1 MERTIALAAL
11 CAVLLSGCAVQA
23 DAGQEQAVQQAV
35 PQDQTVGAEEER
47 LLTEAQAREQ
57 VLAPLSGTCAAAL
70 TEETLSVRAADGAE
84 HAYFVFE
91 VSGAEGTPVGKA
103 AVDRTTGEAYYYLG
117 DGVLEDYTA
126 FPLYDAAVSDR
137 QSWAGVYL
145 GEDGSTLTVGQ
156 QEEGSITY
164 AFSDGTQGEATVDGG
179 AAVSVDGTLHF
190 LLEQGIMTVAGGE
203 QAGVYRLRP
212 ED

>member
-11 CAVLLSGCAVQA
+11 CAVLLSGCTEQM
-23 DAGQEQAVQQAV
+23 DAAQKQAVQQ
-35 PQDQTVGAEEER
+35 DQTGGVEETR
-47 LLTEAQAREQ
+47 LLSEAQAQKQ
-57 VLAPLSGTCAAAL
+57 VLAPLSGTCSAVL
-70 TEETLSVRAADGAE
+70 TEEILSVCAADGAE

-145 GEDGSTLTVGQ
+145 GENGSTLTVGQ

-179 AAVSVDGTLHF
+179 TAVSVDGMLHF

>member
-11 CAVLLSGCAVQA
+11 CAVLLSGCTEQM
-23 DAGQEQAVQQAV
+23 DAAQKQAVQQ
-35 PQDQTVGAEEER
+35 DQTGGVEETR
-47 LLTEAQAREQ
+47 LLSEAQAQ
-57 VLAPLSGTCAAAL
+57 KHVLAPLSGTCSAVL
-70 TEETLSVRAADGAE
+70 TEEILSVCAADGAE

-117 DGVLEDYTA
+117 DGMLEDYTA
-126 FPLYDAAVSDR
+126 FPLYDAAASDR

-145 GEDGSTLTVGQ
+145 GENGSTLTVGQ

-164 AFSDGTQGEATVDGG
+164 AFSDGTQGEAATDGG
-179 AAVSVDGTLHF
+179 TAVSADGTLHF

>member
-1 MERTIALAAL
+1 MERKIALAAL
-11 CAVLLSGCAVQA
+11 CAVLLSGCTEQM
-23 DAGQEQAVQQAV
+23 DAAQKQAVQQ
-35 PQDQTVGAEEER
+35 DQTGGVEETR
-47 LLTEAQAREQ
+47 LLSEAQAQKQ
-57 VLAPLSGTCAAAL
+57 VLAPLSGTCSAVL
-70 TEETLSVRAADGAE
+70 TEEILSVCAADGAE

-126 FPLYDAAVSDR
+126 FPLYDAAASDR

-145 GEDGSTLTVGQ
+145 GENGSTLTVGQ

-179 AAVSVDGTLHF
+179 TAVSVDGMLHF

>member
-1 MERTIALAAL
+1 MDAA
-11 CAVLLSGCAVQA
+11 QK
-23 DAGQEQAVQQAV
+23 QAVQQ
-35 PQDQTVGAEEER
+35 DQTGGVEETR
-47 LLTEAQAREQ
+47 LLSEAQAQKQ
-57 VLAPLSGTCAAAL
+57 VLAPLSGTCSAVL
-70 TEETLSVRAADGAE
+70 TEETLSVCAADGAE

-126 FPLYDAAVSDR
+126 FPLYDAAASDR

-145 GEDGSTLTVGQ
+145 GENGSTLTVGQ

-179 AAVSVDGTLHF
+179 TAVSVDGMLHF

>member
-11 CAVLLSGCAVQA
+11 CAVLLSGCAAQA
-23 DAGQEQAVQQAV
+23 DAGQQAAQQAV
-35 PQDQTVGAEEER
+35 SQDHTDGTHEEC
-47 LLTEAQAREQ
+47 LLTEAQARKQ
-57 VLAPLSGTCAAAL
+57 VLAPLSGTCSAVL

-84 HAYFVFE
+84 HAYFGFE
-91 VSGAEGTPVGKA
+91 VSGADGTPVGKA

-126 FPLYDAAVSDR
+126 FPLYDASASDR

-145 GEDGSTLTVGQ
+145 GEDGSSLTVGQ
-156 QEEGSITY
+156 QEEGSIIY

-179 AAVSVDGTLHF
+179 TAVSVGGMLHF

>member
-1 MERTIALAAL
+1 MERTIALATL
-11 CAVLLSGCAVQA
+11 CAVLLSGCTEQM
-23 DAGQEQAVQQAV
+23 DAAQKQAVQQ
-35 PQDQTVGAEEER
+35 DQTGGVEETR
-47 LLTEAQAREQ
+47 LLSEAQAQKQ
-57 VLAPLSGTCAAAL
+57 VLAPLSGTCSAVL
-70 TEETLSVRAADGAE
+70 TEEILSVCAADGAE

-126 FPLYDAAVSDR
+126 FPLYDAAASDR

-145 GEDGSTLTVGQ
+145 GENGSTLTVGQ

-164 AFSDGTQGEATVDGG
+164 AFSNGTQGEAATDGG
-179 AAVSVDGTLHF
+179 TAVSADGTLHF

>member
-11 CAVLLSGCAVQA
+11 CAVLLSGCTEQM
-23 DAGQEQAVQQAV
+23 DAAQKQAVQQ
-35 PQDQTVGAEEER
+35 DQTGGVEETR
-47 LLTEAQAREQ
+47 LLSEAQAQKQ
-57 VLAPLSGTCAAAL
+57 VLAPLSGTCSAVL
-70 TEETLSVRAADGAE
+70 TEEILSVCAADGAE

-179 AAVSVDGTLHF
+179 TAVSVDGMLHF

>member
-1 MERTIALAAL
+1 MERTIALATL
-11 CAVLLSGCAVQA
+11 CAVLLSGCTEQMDAAQKQEVQ
-23 DAGQEQAVQQAV
+23 
-35 PQDQTVGAEEER
+35 QDQTGGVEETR
-47 LLTEAQAREQ
+47 LLSEAQAQKQ
-57 VLAPLSGTCAAAL
+57 VLAPLSGTCSAVL
-70 TEETLSVRAADGAE
+70 TEEILSVCAADGAE

-126 FPLYDAAVSDR
+126 FPLYDAAASDR

-145 GEDGSTLTVGQ
+145 GENGSTLTVGQ

-164 AFSDGTQGEATVDGG
+164 AFSNGTQGEAATDGG
-179 AAVSVDGTLHF
+179 TAVSADGTLHF

>member
-11 CAVLLSGCAVQA
+11 CAVLLSGCTEQM
-23 DAGQEQAVQQAV
+23 DAAQKQAVQQ
-35 PQDQTVGAEEER
+35 DQTGGVEETR
-47 LLTEAQAREQ
+47 LLSEAQAQKQ
-57 VLAPLSGTCAAAL
+57 VLAPLSGTCSAVL
-70 TEETLSVRAADGAE
+70 TEETLSVCAADGAE

-145 GEDGSTLTVGQ
+145 GENGSTLTVGQ

-179 AAVSVDGTLHF
+179 TAVSVDGMLHF

>member
-11 CAVLLSGCAVQA
+11 CAVLLSGCTEQM
-23 DAGQEQAVQQAV
+23 DAAQKQAVQQ
-35 PQDQTVGAEEER
+35 DQTGGVEETR
-47 LLTEAQAREQ
+47 LLSEAQAQKQ
-57 VLAPLSGTCAAAL
+57 VLAPLSGTCSAVL
-70 TEETLSVRAADGAE
+70 TEETLSVCAADGAE

-126 FPLYDAAVSDR
+126 FPLYDAAASDR

-179 AAVSVDGTLHF
+179 TAVSVGGMLHF

>member
-11 CAVLLSGCAVQA
+11 CAVLLSGCTEQM
-23 DAGQEQAVQQAV
+23 DAAQKQAVQQ
-35 PQDQTVGAEEER
+35 DQTGGVEETC
-47 LLTEAQAREQ
+47 LLSEAQAQKQ
-57 VLAPLSGTCAAAL
+57 VLAPLSGTCSAVL
-70 TEETLSVRAADGAE
+70 TEETLSVCAADGAE

-126 FPLYDAAVSDR
+126 FPLYDASASDR

>member
-11 CAVLLSGCAVQA
+11 CAVLLSGCTEQM
-23 DAGQEQAVQQAV
+23 DAAQKQAVQQ
-35 PQDQTVGAEEER
+35 DQTGGVEETR
-47 LLTEAQAREQ
+47 LLSEAQAQKQ
-57 VLAPLSGTCAAAL
+57 VLAPLSGTCSAVL

-126 FPLYDAAVSDR
+126 FPLYDAAASDR

-145 GEDGSTLTVGQ
+145 GENGSTLTVGQ

-164 AFSDGTQGEATVDGG
+164 AFSDGTQGEAATDGG
-179 AAVSVDGTLHF
+179 TAVSADGTLHF

>member
-23 DAGQEQAVQQAV
+23 DAGQQAAQQAV
-35 PQDQTVGAEEER
+35 SQDHTDGTHEEC
-47 LLTEAQAREQ
+47 LLTEAQARKQ
-57 VLAPLSGTCAAAL
+57 VLAPLSGTCSAVL
-70 TEETLSVRAADGAE
+70 TEETLSVCAADGAE

-91 VSGAEGTPVGKA
+91 VSGAEGTPVGMA

-126 FPLYDAAVSDR
+126 FPLYDAAASDR

-164 AFSDGTQGEATVDGG
+164 AFSDGTQGEAATDGG
-179 AAVSVDGTLHF
+179 TAVSADGTLHF

>member
-11 CAVLLSGCAVQA
+11 CAVLLSGCTEQM
-23 DAGQEQAVQQAV
+23 DAAQKQAVQQ
-35 PQDQTVGAEEER
+35 DQTGGVEETR
-47 LLTEAQAREQ
+47 LLSEAQAQKQ
-57 VLAPLSGTCAAAL
+57 VLAPLSGTCSAVL
-70 TEETLSVRAADGAE
+70 TEEILSVCAADGAE

-126 FPLYDAAVSDR
+126 FPLYDAAASDR

-145 GEDGSTLTVGQ
+145 GENGSTLTVGQ

-164 AFSDGTQGEATVDGG
+164 AFSDGTQGEAATDGG
-179 AAVSVDGTLHF
+179 TAVSADGTLHF

>member
-11 CAVLLSGCAVQA
+11 CAVLLSGCTEQM
-23 DAGQEQAVQQAV
+23 DAAQKQAVQQ
-35 PQDQTVGAEEER
+35 DQTGGVEETR
-47 LLTEAQAREQ
+47 LLSEAQAQ
-57 VLAPLSGTCAAAL
+57 KQLLAPLSGTCSAVL
-70 TEETLSVRAADGAE
+70 TEETLSVCAADGAE

-179 AAVSVDGTLHF
+179 TAVSVDGMLHF
-190 LLEQGIMTVAGGE
+190 LLEQGIMTVAGGA

>member
-11 CAVLLSGCAVQA
+11 CAVLLSGCTEQM
-23 DAGQEQAVQQAV
+23 DAAQKQAVQQ
-35 PQDQTVGAEEER
+35 DQTGGVEETR
-47 LLTEAQAREQ
+47 LLSEAQAQKQ
-57 VLAPLSGTCAAAL
+57 VLAPLSGTCSAVL
-70 TEETLSVRAADGAE
+70 TEETLSVCAANGAE

-179 AAVSVDGTLHF
+179 TAVSVDGMLHF

>member
-11 CAVLLSGCAVQA
+11 CAVLLSGCTEQM
-23 DAGQEQAVQQAV
+23 DAAQKQAVQQ
-35 PQDQTVGAEEER
+35 DQTGGVEETR
-47 LLTEAQAREQ
+47 LLSEAQAQKQ
-57 VLAPLSGTCAAAL
+57 VLAPLSGTCSAVL
-70 TEETLSVRAADGAE
+70 TEETLSVCAADGAE

-126 FPLYDAAVSDR
+126 FPLYDAAASDR

-164 AFSDGTQGEATVDGG
+164 AFSDGTQGEAATDGG
-179 AAVSVDGTLHF
+179 TAVSADGTLHF
-190 LLEQGIMTVAGGE
+190 LIEQGIMTVAGGE

>member
-11 CAVLLSGCAVQA
+11 CAVLLSGCTEQM
-23 DAGQEQAVQQAV
+23 DAAQKQAVQQ
-35 PQDQTVGAEEER
+35 DQTGGVEETR
-47 LLTEAQAREQ
+47 LLSEAQAQKQ
-57 VLAPLSGTCAAAL
+57 VLAPLSGTCSAVL
-70 TEETLSVRAADGAE
+70 TEEILSVCAADGAE

-126 FPLYDAAVSDR
+126 FPLYDAAASDR

-145 GEDGSTLTVGQ
+145 GENGSTLTVGQ

-164 AFSDGTQGEATVDGG
+164 AFSNGTQGEAATDGG
-179 AAVSVDGTLHF
+179 TAVSADGTLHF

>member
-11 CAVLLSGCAVQA
+11 CAVLLSGCTEQM
-23 DAGQEQAVQQAV
+23 DAAQKQAVQQ
-35 PQDQTVGAEEER
+35 DQTGGVEETR
-47 LLTEAQAREQ
+47 LLSEAQAQKQ
-57 VLAPLSGTCAAAL
+57 VLAPLSGTCSAVL
-70 TEETLSVRAADGAE
+70 TEETLSVCAADGAE

>member
-11 CAVLLSGCAVQA
+11 CAVLLSGCTEQM
-23 DAGQEQAVQQAV
+23 DAAQKQAVQQ
-35 PQDQTVGAEEER
+35 DQTGGVEETR
-47 LLTEAQAREQ
+47 LLSEAQAQKQ
-57 VLAPLSGTCAAAL
+57 VLAPLSGTCSAVL
-70 TEETLSVRAADGAE
+70 TEETLSVCAADGAE

-126 FPLYDAAVSDR
+126 FPLYDAAASDR

-145 GEDGSTLTVGQ
+145 GENGSTLTVGQ

-179 AAVSVDGTLHF
+179 TAVSVDGMLHF
-190 LLEQGIMTVAGGE
+190 LLEKGIMTVAGGE

>member
-11 CAVLLSGCAVQA
+11 CAVLLSGCTEQM
-23 DAGQEQAVQQAV
+23 DAAQKQAVQQ
-35 PQDQTVGAEEER
+35 DQTGGVEETR
-47 LLTEAQAREQ
+47 LLSEAQAQKQ
-57 VLAPLSGTCAAAL
+57 VLAPLSGTCSAVL
-70 TEETLSVRAADGAE
+70 TEEILSVCAADGAE

-126 FPLYDAAVSDR
+126 FPLYDAAASDR

-179 AAVSVDGTLHF
+179 TAVSVDGMLHF

>member
-11 CAVLLSGCAVQA
+11 CAVLLSGCTEQM
-23 DAGQEQAVQQAV
+23 DAAQKQAVQQ
-35 PQDQTVGAEEER
+35 DQTGGVEETR
-47 LLTEAQAREQ
+47 MLSEAQAQKQ
-57 VLAPLSGTCAAAL
+57 VLAPLSGTCSAVL
-70 TEETLSVRAADGAE
+70 TEETLSVCAADGAE

-126 FPLYDAAVSDR
+126 FPLYDAAASDR

-179 AAVSVDGTLHF
+179 TAVSVDGMLHF

>member
-11 CAVLLSGCAVQA
+11 CAVLLSGCTEQM
-23 DAGQEQAVQQAV
+23 DAAQKQAVQQ
-35 PQDQTVGAEEER
+35 DQTGGVEETR
-47 LLTEAQAREQ
+47 LLSEAQAQKQ
-57 VLAPLSGTCAAAL
+57 VLAPLSGTCSAVL
-70 TEETLSVRAADGAE
+70 TEETLSVCAADGAE

-126 FPLYDAAVSDR
+126 FPLYDAAASDR

-179 AAVSVDGTLHF
+179 TAVSVDGMLHF

>member
-11 CAVLLSGCAVQA
+11 CAVLLSGCTEQM
-23 DAGQEQAVQQAV
+23 DAAQKQAVQQ
-35 PQDQTVGAEEER
+35 DQTGGVEETC
-47 LLTEAQAREQ
+47 LLSEAQAQKQ
-57 VLAPLSGTCAAAL
+57 VLAPLSGTCSAVL
-70 TEETLSVRAADGAE
+70 TEEILSVCAADGAE

-91 VSGAEGTPVGKA
+91 VSGAEGIPVGKA

-156 QEEGSITY
+156 QEESSITY

-179 AAVSVDGTLHF
+179 TAVSVDGMLHF

>member
-11 CAVLLSGCAVQA
+11 CAVLLSGCTEQM
-23 DAGQEQAVQQAV
+23 DAAQKQAVQQ
-35 PQDQTVGAEEER
+35 DQTGGVEETR
-47 LLTEAQAREQ
+47 LLSEAQAQKQ
-57 VLAPLSGTCAAAL
+57 VLAPLSGTCSAVL
-70 TEETLSVRAADGAE
+70 TEETLSVCAADGAE

-126 FPLYDAAVSDR
+126 FPLYDASASDR

-145 GEDGSTLTVGQ
+145 GEDSSTLTVGQ
-156 QEEGSITY
+156 QEEGSIIY

-179 AAVSVDGTLHF
+179 TAVSVDGTLHF

>member
-11 CAVLLSGCAVQA
+11 CAVLLSGCTEQM
-23 DAGQEQAVQQAV
+23 DAAQKQAVQQ
-35 PQDQTVGAEEER
+35 DQTGGVEETR
-47 LLTEAQAREQ
+47 LLSEAQAQKQ
-57 VLAPLSGTCAAAL
+57 VLAPLSGTCSAVL
-70 TEETLSVRAADGAE
+70 TEETLSVCAADGAE

-126 FPLYDAAVSDR
+126 FPLYDAAASDR

-179 AAVSVDGTLHF
+179 AAVSVDGMLHF

>member
-11 CAVLLSGCAVQA
+11 CAVLLSGCTEQM
-23 DAGQEQAVQQAV
+23 DAAQKQAVQQ
-35 PQDQTVGAEEER
+35 DQTGGVEETR
-47 LLTEAQAREQ
+47 LLSEAQAQKQ
-57 VLAPLSGTCAAAL
+57 VLAPLSGTCSAVL
-70 TEETLSVRAADGAE
+70 TEEILSVCAADGAE

-126 FPLYDAAVSDR
+126 FPLYDAAASDR

-164 AFSDGTQGEATVDGG
+164 AFSDGTQGEAATDGG
-179 AAVSVDGTLHF
+179 TAVSADGTLHF

>member
-11 CAVLLSGCAVQA
+11 CAVLLSGCTEQM
-23 DAGQEQAVQQAV
+23 DAAQKQAVQQ
-35 PQDQTVGAEEER
+35 DQTGGVEETR
-47 LLTEAQAREQ
+47 LLSEAQAQKQ
-57 VLAPLSGTCAAAL
+57 VLAPLSGTCSAVL
-70 TEETLSVRAADGAE
+70 TEETLSVCAADGAE

-126 FPLYDAAVSDR
+126 FPLYDAAASDR

-145 GEDGSTLTVGQ
+145 GENGSTLTVGQ

-179 AAVSVDGTLHF
+179 TAVSVDGMLHF

>member
-11 CAVLLSGCAVQA
+11 CAVLLSGCAAQA
-23 DAGQEQAVQQAV
+23 DAGQQAAQQAV
-35 PQDQTVGAEEER
+35 SQDHTDGTHEEC
-47 LLTEAQAREQ
+47 LLTEAQARKQ
-57 VLAPLSGTCAAAL
+57 VLAPLSGTCSAVL

-91 VSGAEGTPVGKA
+91 VSGADGTPVGKA

-126 FPLYDAAVSDR
+126 FPLYDASASDR

-145 GEDGSTLTVGQ
+145 GEDGSSLTVGQ
-156 QEEGSITY
+156 QEEGSIIY

-179 AAVSVDGTLHF
+179 TAVSVGGMLHF

>member
-11 CAVLLSGCAVQA
+11 CAVLLSGCTEQM
-23 DAGQEQAVQQAV
+23 DAAQKQAVQQ
-35 PQDQTVGAEEER
+35 DQSGGVEETR
-47 LLTEAQAREQ
+47 LLSEAQAQKQ
-57 VLAPLSGTCAAAL
+57 VLAPLSGTCSAVL
-70 TEETLSVRAADGAE
+70 TEEILSVCAADGAE

-126 FPLYDAAVSDR
+126 FPLYDAAASDR

-145 GEDGSTLTVGQ
+145 GENGSTLTVGQ

-164 AFSDGTQGEATVDGG
+164 AFSDGTQGEAATDGG
-179 AAVSVDGTLHF
+179 TAVSVDGMLHF

>member
-11 CAVLLSGCAVQA
+11 CAVLLSGCTEQM
-23 DAGQEQAVQQAV
+23 DAAQKQAVQQ
-35 PQDQTVGAEEER
+35 DQTGGVEETR
-47 LLTEAQAREQ
+47 LLSEAQAQKQ
-57 VLAPLSGTCAAAL
+57 VLAPLSGTCSAVL
-70 TEETLSVRAADGAE
+70 TEETLSVCAADGAE

-126 FPLYDAAVSDR
+126 FPLYDAAASDR

>member
-11 CAVLLSGCAVQA
+11 CAVLLSGCTEQM
-23 DAGQEQAVQQAV
+23 DAAQKQAVQQ
-35 PQDQTVGAEEER
+35 DQTGGVEETR
-47 LLTEAQAREQ
+47 LLSEAQAQKQ
-57 VLAPLSGTCAAAL
+57 VLAPLSGTCSAVL
-70 TEETLSVRAADGAE
+70 TEETLSVCAADGAE

-126 FPLYDAAVSDR
+126 FPLYDAAASDR

-164 AFSDGTQGEATVDGG
+164 AFSDGTQGEAATDGG
-179 AAVSVDGTLHF
+179 TAVSADGTLHF

>member
-11 CAVLLSGCAVQA
+11 CAVLLSGCTEQM
-23 DAGQEQAVQQAV
+23 DAAQKQAVQQ
-35 PQDQTVGAEEER
+35 DQTGGVEETR
-47 LLTEAQAREQ
+47 LLSEAQAQKQ
-57 VLAPLSGTCAAAL
+57 VLAPLSGTCSAVL
-70 TEETLSVRAADGAE
+70 TEEILSVCAADGAE

-126 FPLYDAAVSDR
+126 FPLYDAAASDR

-145 GEDGSTLTVGQ
+145 GENGSTLTVGQ

-164 AFSDGTQGEATVDGG
+164 AFSDGTQGEATVDGCT
-179 AAVSVDGTLHF
+179 AVSVDGMLHF

>member
-11 CAVLLSGCAVQA
+11 CAVLLSGCTEQM
-23 DAGQEQAVQQAV
+23 DAAQKQAVQQN
-35 PQDQTVGAEEER
+35 QTGGVEETR
-47 LLTEAQAREQ
+47 LLSEAQAQKQ
-57 VLAPLSGTCAAAL
+57 VLAPLSGTCSAVL
-70 TEETLSVRAADGAE
+70 TEETLSVCAADGAE

-126 FPLYDAAVSDR
+126 FPLYDAAASDR

-145 GEDGSTLTVGQ
+145 GENGSTLTVGQ

-164 AFSDGTQGEATVDGG
+164 AFSDGTQGEAATDGG
-179 AAVSVDGTLHF
+179 TAVSADGTLHF

>member
-11 CAVLLSGCAVQA
+11 CAVLLSGCTEQM
-23 DAGQEQAVQQAV
+23 DAAQKQAVQQ
-35 PQDQTVGAEEER
+35 DQTGGVEETR
-47 LLTEAQAREQ
+47 LLSEAQAQKQ
-57 VLAPLSGTCAAAL
+57 VLAPLSGTCSAVL
-70 TEETLSVRAADGAE
+70 TEETLSVCAADGAE

-126 FPLYDAAVSDR
+126 FPLYDAAVSNR

-145 GEDGSTLTVGQ
+145 GENGSTLTVGQ

-164 AFSDGTQGEATVDGG
+164 AFSNGTQGEAATDGG
-179 AAVSVDGTLHF
+179 TAVSADGTLHF

>member
-11 CAVLLSGCAVQA
+11 CAVLLSGCTEQM
-23 DAGQEQAVQQAV
+23 DAAQKQAVQQ
-35 PQDQTVGAEEER
+35 DQTGGVEETR
-47 LLTEAQAREQ
+47 LLSEAQAQKQ
-57 VLAPLSGTCAAAL
+57 VLAPLSGTCSAVL
-70 TEETLSVRAADGAE
+70 TEETLSVCAADGAE

-164 AFSDGTQGEATVDGG
+164 AFSDGTQGEAAVDGG
-179 AAVSVDGTLHF
+179 TAVSVDGMLHF

>member
-11 CAVLLSGCAVQA
+11 CAVLLSGCTEQM
-23 DAGQEQAVQQAV
+23 DAAQKQAVQQ
-35 PQDQTVGAEEER
+35 DQTGGVEETR
-47 LLTEAQAREQ
+47 LLSEAQAQKQ
-57 VLAPLSGTCAAAL
+57 VLAPLSGTCSAVL
-70 TEETLSVRAADGAE
+70 TEETLSVCAADGAE

-126 FPLYDAAVSDR
+126 FPLYDAAASDR

-145 GEDGSTLTVGQ
+145 GENGSTLTVGQ

-164 AFSDGTQGEATVDGG
+164 AFSDGTQGEAATDGG
-179 AAVSVDGTLHF
+179 TAVSADGTLHF

>member
-11 CAVLLSGCAVQA
+11 CAVLLSGCTEQM
-23 DAGQEQAVQQAV
+23 DAAQKQAVQQ
-35 PQDQTVGAEEER
+35 DQTGGVEETR
-47 LLTEAQAREQ
+47 LLSEAQAQKQ
-57 VLAPLSGTCAAAL
+57 VLAPLSGTCSAVL
-70 TEETLSVRAADGAE
+70 TEETLSVCAADGAE

-91 VSGAEGTPVGKA
+91 GSGAEGTPVGKA

-126 FPLYDAAVSDR
+126 FPLYDAAVSNR

-164 AFSDGTQGEATVDGG
+164 AFSDGTQGEAATDGG
-179 AAVSVDGTLHF
+179 TAVSADGTLHF

>member
-23 DAGQEQAVQQAV
+23 DAGQQAAQQAV
-35 PQDQTVGAEEER
+35 SQDHTDGTHEEC
-47 LLTEAQAREQ
+47 LLTEAQARKQ
-57 VLAPLSGTCAAAL
+57 VLAPLSGTCSAVL
-70 TEETLSVRAADGAE
+70 TEETLSVCAADGAE

-91 VSGAEGTPVGKA
+91 VSGAEGTPVGMA

-126 FPLYDAAVSDR
+126 FPLYDAAASDR

-179 AAVSVDGTLHF
+179 TAVSVDGMLHF

>member
-11 CAVLLSGCAVQA
+11 CAVLLSGCTEQM
-23 DAGQEQAVQQAV
+23 DAAQKQAVQQ
-35 PQDQTVGAEEER
+35 DQTGGVEETR
-47 LLTEAQAREQ
+47 LLSEAQAQKQ
-57 VLAPLSGTCAAAL
+57 VLAPLSGTCSAVL
-70 TEETLSVRAADGAE
+70 TEETLSVCAADGAE

-126 FPLYDAAVSDR
+126 FPLYDAAASDR

-145 GEDGSTLTVGQ
+145 GENGSTLTVGQ